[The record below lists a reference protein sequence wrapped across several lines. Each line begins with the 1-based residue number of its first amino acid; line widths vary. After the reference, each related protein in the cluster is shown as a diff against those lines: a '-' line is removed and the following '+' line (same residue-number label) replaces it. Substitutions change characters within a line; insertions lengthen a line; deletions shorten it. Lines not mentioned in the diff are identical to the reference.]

1 MCCELSICAAN
12 KAAWIVQSVQSHYHR
27 GSHISGVGD
36 GWDMARDCRMDWFM
50 KVLLKNKVTDDG

>member
-12 KAAWIVQSVQSHYHR
+12 KAARIVQSVQSHYHR
-27 GSHISGVGD
+27 GSRISGLGD

-50 KVLLKNKVTDDG
+50 KVFMKE